1 MEAGVR
7 PGLAR
12 LAALLS
18 AAVALAVTSPIKQT
32 HAEDAVSF
40 KDKTVTIVVGF
51 TPGGSPDVISRAVAD
66 GMAKRLPGKPAVIVR
81 NVPGAEGV
89 VALNTVVTQS
99 KPDGLTLVTGAGGNF
114 DPLYYRNARAVYDPE
129 RLIYA
134 GGIATTGSSLLM
146 NKAALS
152 RLYDKNAPP
161 VIMGASNNIR
171 TTMWAVIL
179 GTEILHW
186 NVKWVFGYP
195 GTNDLRLALTRG
207 EIDMTTTSD
216 IEQIRIAT
224 GSGNFVTYFQTGTQV
239 TGSLVPRAEFGDAPM
254 FTDLIKDK
262 VTDPA
267 AREAVAYWTDLIK
280 VGDWLALVP
289 GTPDPIV
296 AAHRQAFHEIV
307 NDPEF
312 IERAKTVFP
321 EVIEVTGPELAKIAG
336 NLAGTSPATLAYLS
350 RLRETLRR

>member
-1 MEAGVR
+1 VR
-7 PGLAR
+7 TRRHRPRAS
-12 LAALLS
+12 LL
-18 AAVALAVTSPIKQT
+18 AAVAIAAAAAIAAPR
-32 HAEDAVSF
+32 AEEAASF

-51 TPGGSPDVISRAVAD
+51 TPGGSPDLISRAAAE
-66 GMAKRLPGKPAVIVR
+66 GMARRLPGRPAVIVR

-89 VALNTVVTQS
+89 VALNTVVGQT
-99 KPDGLTLVTGAGGNF
+99 KPDGLTLFTGAGGNF
-114 DPLYYRNARAVYDPE
+114 DPLYYRNARALYDPAK
-129 RLIYA
+129 LIYA
-134 GGIATTGSSLLM
+134 GGIAATGSSLLM
-146 NKAALS
+146 SKAALT
-152 RLYDKNAPP
+152 RLYDRNAPP

-195 GTNDLRLALTRG
+195 GTNDLRLALARG

-216 IEQIRIAT
+216 LEQIRIASAT
-224 GSGNFVTYFQTGTQV
+224 GKFVTYFQTGTQV
-239 TGSLVPRAEFGDAPM
+239 TGSLVPRPEFGDAPM

-262 VTDPA
+262 VADPV

-289 GTPDPIV
+289 GTPDAIV
-296 AAHRQAFHEIV
+296 AAHRQAFHETV

-312 IERAKTVFP
+312 VERARTVFP
-321 EVIEVTGPELAKIAG
+321 QVIEVSGPELAKIAG
-336 NLAGTSPATLAYLS
+336 NLAHTSQRTLDYLAQ
-350 RLRETLRR
+350 LRDSLRR